1 MGGAAEKLKLTYAEY
16 LALERE
22 TGTRHEFVDGVVY
35 AIAGGSLAHARV
47 TAAVIAEL
55 GVMLRT
61 GRGRCRVYSP
71 DGKIHV
77 LIGSKSYY
85 PDASVVCGP
94 ALTAPI
100 DANAITN
107 PTLIVEVLSPDT
119 ERNDR
124 GSKFTAYQSI
134 PSLRHYLLVSQ
145 DEHRVEH
152 FERVRE
158 GQWTL
163 SIYGPGGVVALADL
177 GGTIDVDA
185 LYAGEDQERSGD
197 AT

>member
-1 MGGAAEKLKLTYAEY
+1 MGAAAEKLKLTYAEY

-22 TGTRHEFVDGVVY
+22 TGVRYEFVDGDVY
-35 AIAGGSLAHARV
+35 AMAGGSLAHARV
-47 TAAVIAEL
+47 TAAAIAEL
-55 GVMLRT
+55 SFLLRP

-77 LIGSKSYY
+77 LVGGKSYY

-94 ALTAPI
+94 VVSAPI
-100 DANAITN
+100 DAHAITN
-107 PTLIVEVLSPDT
+107 PSLIVEVLSPDT

-152 FERVRE
+152 YERVRE

-163 SIYGPGGVVALADL
+163 SIYGPGASVTLADL
-177 GGTIDVDA
+177 GGAVEVDA
-185 LYAGEDQERSGD
+185 LYAGEDQERPDGV
-197 AT
+197 A

>member
-1 MGGAAEKLKLTYAEY
+1 MGAAAEKRGITYAEY
-16 LALERE
+16 LDLERE
-22 TGTRHEFVDGVVY
+22 TGLRYEFVDGVAY
-35 AIAGGSLAHARV
+35 AMAGGSFAHARI

-55 GVMLRT
+55 SALLRP

-77 LIGSKSYY
+77 LAGAKGYH

-94 ALTAPI
+94 VVTAPI

-124 GSKFTAYQSI
+124 GSRFTAYQTL
-134 PSLRHYLLVSQ
+134 PSFRHYLLVSQ

-163 SIYGPGGVVALADL
+163 SIYGPGGSVALADL
-177 GGTIDVDA
+177 GGSIEVDV
-185 LYAGEDQERSGD
+185 LYAGEDEERPDGG
-197 AT
+197 A